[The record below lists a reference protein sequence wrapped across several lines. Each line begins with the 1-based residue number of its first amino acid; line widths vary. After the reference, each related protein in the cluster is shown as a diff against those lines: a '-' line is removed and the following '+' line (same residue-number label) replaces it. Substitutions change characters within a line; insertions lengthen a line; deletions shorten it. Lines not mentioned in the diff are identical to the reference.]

1 MGEKVRIEVIKTID
15 TCLDC
20 PFCGER
26 KHYDIDAGDS
36 IWYCKKAERWIMD
49 EDDDTE
55 NSKIPIPDWC
65 PLKREEETYCER
77 CHRRIVCWKMREVR
91 KFLDFLTSAEV
102 DGETLSE
109 IKRKLYKV
117 ISAACSHYLPTEE
130 IRRMAKNSFAGG

>member
-1 MGEKVRIEVIKTID
+1 MVEKVRIEVSKTID

-26 KHYDIDAGDS
+26 RHYDIDAGDS
-36 IWYCKKAERWIMD
+36 IWYCKKAERWIID
-49 EDDDTE
+49 EDDE
-55 NSKIPIPDWC
+55 PKNSNVPIPDWC

-77 CHRRIVCWKMREVR
+77 CYRWAVCWKMREVR

-102 DGETLSE
+102 DEETLSK

-117 ISAACSHYLPTEE
+117 LSAACRYYLPIEE
-130 IRRMAKNSFAGG
+130 IRRIGKE

>member
-1 MGEKVRIEVIKTID
+1 
-15 TCLDC
+15 
-20 PFCGER
+20 
-26 KHYDIDAGDS
+26 
-36 IWYCKKAERWIMD
+36 MD

-91 KFLDFLTSAEV
+91 KFLDFLASAEV

-117 ISAACSHYLPTEE
+117 LSAACSLYLPIEE
-130 IRRMAKNSFAGG
+130 IRRMGKE